1 MQVDDCKTNKDCLIF
16 LFKNDRYFQRLLSSW
31 KMAAQYIHE
40 NKRYAFLYKS
50 VTGPYCKQFFNR
62 NFENMVRRPEIYLEE
77 QYFSC
82 VPHQVTIQKKQ
93 YELDAI
99 EQDYLKNYGMG
110 YYYVNRII
118 RAIETLQNNIQK
130 SQNSE
135 CPIKLSNPDC
145 IIGDMSVYKK
155 IKANLNVSQRGNIMI
170 TIPKIYFPHLMDNEI
185 RKEYNIYDILQL
197 YKLHLNH

>member
-1 MQVDDCKTNKDCLIF
+1 MKVNDCTTNKDCLIF

-50 VTGPYCKQFFNR
+50 LTGPYCKQFFNS

-82 VPHQVTIQKKQ
+82 VPHQVNIEKHQ
-93 YELDAI
+93 YQLDPT

-135 CPIKLSNPDC
+135 CPIKLSNPYC

-155 IKANLNVSQRGNIMI
+155 IKANLNVSQRGSIMI
-170 TIPKIYFPHLMDNEI
+170 TIPKIYFPNLLDNES

-197 YKLHLNH
+197 YRLHLNR

>member
-1 MQVDDCKTNKDCLIF
+1 MKVNECITNNDCLTF
-16 LFKNDRYFQRLLSSW
+16 LFKNDRYFQKILSSW

-40 NKRYAFLYKS
+40 NKRYAFYYKS
-50 VTGPYCKQFFNR
+50 LTAPVSIQFFNKH
-62 NFENMVRRPEIYLEE
+62 FENMVRRPPIYLEDKHYCCE
-77 QYFSC
+77 
-82 VPHQVTIQKKQ
+82 PHQVSIEKKQ
-93 YELDAI
+93 YSLDNA

-118 RAIETLQNNIQK
+118 RAIETLKNNIQT

-155 IKANLNVSQRGNIMI
+155 IRANLNISERGNIMI
-170 TIPKIYFPHLMDNEI
+170 TIPKIYFPNLKDDEI
-185 RKEYNIYDILQL
+185 RKTYNIYDILQL
-197 YKLHLNH
+197 YRLHLNR

>member
-1 MQVDDCKTNKDCLIF
+1 
-16 LFKNDRYFQRLLSSW
+16 
-31 KMAAQYIHE
+31 MAAQYIHE

-170 TIPKIYFPHLMDNEI
+170 TIPKIYFPHLMDNEV

-197 YKLHLNH
+197 YRLHLNH